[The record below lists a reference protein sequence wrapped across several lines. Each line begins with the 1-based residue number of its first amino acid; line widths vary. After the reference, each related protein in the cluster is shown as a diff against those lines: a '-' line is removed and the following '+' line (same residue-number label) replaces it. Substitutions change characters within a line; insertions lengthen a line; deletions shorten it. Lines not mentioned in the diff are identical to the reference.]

1 MELKKTSKC
10 PRCGGSLRGAVAMDG
25 GESPFW
31 VECSNPFCP
40 TYVDTFSP
48 TTMQYNFLKDGHRFK
63 GTFGG
68 FGCHDKDGK
77 ILMHDGTIKNVKEIK
92 VGDLLMGP
100 DSTPRKVLKLHR
112 GEDEM
117 YEITP
122 KGMSTPIR
130 LNGGHILHLHN
141 KYYTGIEKRGHKN
154 YYGQEANI
162 TIKEYLEHS
171 DTFKFGHFW
180 KFSQGFEYE
189 EKPIPIDPYLLGIIL
204 GDGSIT
210 QTWVDVT
217 SNDEEIYK
225 YCKKIAPEYDTT
237 LNTNFKKG
245 TKTRQ
250 MRFTK
255 NTTKKGN
262 NQLVNRLRELDLMG
276 KNSKTKFIP
285 QIYKNNSSEI
295 RLKILAGLVDS
306 DGYMY
311 SNIIEI
317 TSASKR
323 LAEDIKEIAQSL
335 GIRSAIRLKRIK
347 KYPDNVYYRIVLGGP
362 NTDKIPALLKRK
374 RTNSNS
380 NKRYDIQRFD
390 IKKISDKEKYYGFEV
405 DGDNLYIEADNFSII
420 HNSGKSLAVIK
431 QVQKHALI
439 TPGGKI
445 AVIGSTYRLINRNFL
460 KDFTED
466 FPRGMVVGVRNQKIF
481 GFNQSDMLITLKN
494 GTTIELITADKE
506 EKIRGMNAG
515 LVVHLEASNIPGN
528 IIEGSK
534 SRLRHL
540 SAVAYKKDENGKEV
554 LILDEK
560 TGEWIPEIEATWRQM
575 IFESNP
581 DAGYIRTELLLK
593 ANRIMFYGSSYEK
606 YSYNLENIDEG
617 ISMHISATDSNPYL
631 PPNYVEDNTRGKPL
645 HFVRRFYFG
654 SFLFG
659 EHMVYPRFHERVVDA
674 YPINWDNP
682 DLFALIGYDYGLAN
696 ESAFVFLT
704 FNFKTKKL
712 HAYDELV
719 IVNMDV
725 KEITTEYRKKLS
737 TIPKGKL
744 LLMPAMDGMSYG
756 KRQADKRTIGEMFE
770 ELGIYFDP
778 VQEGT
783 DVRTFQLNTLINEEM
798 ITFSRQGVPNL
809 IEDVT
814 GYKWA
819 VNSKGEVQNKRVDK
833 DNHTIDALEFAIVRL
848 PYNLETMTVAEWIR
862 PGHLIVADR
871 NQIEKK
877 PELTPVQKFN
887 KGMNPLNQTFERSD
901 SFDYLEEEDDD
912 ELMKILDG
920 LPVI

>member
-68 FGCHDKDGK
+68 FGCHDKDAE
-77 ILMHDGTIKNVKEIK
+77 ILMYDGSVKRAEEI
-92 VGDLLMGP
+92 VIGEYLMGP
-100 DSTPRKVLKLHR
+100 DSKPRKVLSLHR
-112 GEDEM
+112 GSEEM
-117 YEITP
+117 YSVKIKTRSNNQEELLFN
-122 KGMSTPIR
+122 K
-130 LNGGHILHLHN
+130 GHILHLEKEN
-141 KYYTGIEKRGHKN
+141 EGIVNMTIEEYLKLSDIEKRKYFWLFTQGI
-154 YYGQEANI
+154 EL
-162 TIKEYLEHS
+162 KEKEVPL
-171 DTFKFGHFW
+171 
-180 KFSQGFEYE
+180 
-189 EKPIPIDPYLLGIIL
+189 DPYFLGLLL
-204 GDGSIT
+204 GDGGLRNRSVSFTNKDKEIIKHIEELSIKEGFKFKFLKERNG
-210 QTWVDVT
+210 
-217 SNDEEIYK
+217 SNLYSIIGLESKEGSNVVINALK
-225 YCKKIAPEYDTT
+225 
-237 LNTNFKKG
+237 
-245 TKTRQ
+245 
-250 MRFTK
+250 
-255 NTTKKGN
+255 
-262 NQLVNRLRELDLMG
+262 ELDLMG
-276 KNSKTKFIP
+276 LLSNEKFIP
-285 QIYKNNSSEI
+285 EVYKRNSKKI
-295 RLKILAGLVDS
+295 RREILAGLLDT
-306 DGYMY
+306 DGYMDHG
-311 SNIIEI
+311 NFEI
-317 TSASKR
+317 VTSSKKMK
-323 LAEDIKEIAQSL
+323 EDIEYISKSL
-335 GIRSAIRLKRIK
+335 GIRFSYSIK
-347 KYPDNVYYRIVLGGP
+347 KVKSYPENNYYRIFLRGP
-362 NTDKIPALLKRK
+362 ELNNLPIKVSRKKINNKPNKRHWVQRFEITK
-374 RTNSNS
+374 YS
-380 NKRYDIQRFD
+380 NKEDYF
-390 IKKISDKEKYYGFEV
+390 GFEV
-405 DGDNLYIEADNFSII
+405 DNDNLYVEAKHFTVI

-606 YSYNLENIDEG
+606 YSYNLEQIDEG

-819 VNSKGEVQNKRVDK
+819 VNAKGEVQNKRVDK